1 MLYTLAAYLQNLV
14 LPREYFEDVP
24 LRKRNMQEKA
34 DFAWQILLLCYLK
47 YNLKFVK
54 FYFFNTTFLL
64 FIYCMLHNIISYLTY
79 CVRSNHEMVIMD
91 PYNRFILWCFFRH
104 SPKSIQR
111 YGSKLLIDSPFLIN
125 CLITYSSS
133 YFLLIISIEHMSPFS
148 IDLTCRLANTL
159 R

>member
-1 MLYTLAAYLQNLV
+1 M
-14 LPREYFEDVP
+14 
-24 LRKRNMQEKA
+24 
-34 DFAWQILLLCYLK
+34 
-47 YNLKFVK
+47 
-54 FYFFNTTFLL
+54 
-64 FIYCMLHNIISYLTY
+64 ISYLTY

-159 R
+159 RWTLLYLAWNEIKARNWHCSNHCNRGCNHSCLSLRKEFVLTYLVMILHLELDTIFIIFE